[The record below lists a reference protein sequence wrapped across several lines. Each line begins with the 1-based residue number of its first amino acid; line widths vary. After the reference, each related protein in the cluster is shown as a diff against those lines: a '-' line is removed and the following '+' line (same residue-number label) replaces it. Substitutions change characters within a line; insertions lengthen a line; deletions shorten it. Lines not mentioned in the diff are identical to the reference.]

1 MSSPKDLLNEIV
13 EMIEGDID
21 AMRASPAEEG
31 RDPAKLDVRSAAKIT
46 RYSKALLEILS
57 YESDERKEAKKK
69 LSKLSQEEL
78 DALAKKE
85 GLK

>member
-31 RDPAKLDVRSAAKIT
+31 RGPCQIGCSVCCQNHPLF
-46 RYSKALLEILS
+46 
-57 YESDERKEAKKK
+57 
-69 LSKLSQEEL
+69 Q
-78 DALAKKE
+78 
-85 GLK
+85 GLT

>member
-1 MSSPKDLLNEIV
+1 MKGILTRCAPPPQRKA
-13 EMIEGDID
+13 G
-21 AMRASPAEEG
+21 
-31 RDPAKLDVRSAAKIT
+31 DPAKLDVRSAAKIT